1 MPRRLGSWSEEIL
14 CVEMPE
20 GLLEGWLAQDAIGNG
35 ISEVY
40 GAPESMAGLRYGEGC
55 YESDSATGE
64 FGGENGA

>member
-1 MPRRLGSWSEEIL
+1 
-14 CVEMPE
+14 MPE